1 MQPMNSQNRIPI
13 RSVAYRSTA
22 TGAIRPIAHPGARI
36 FTVRPASGTVVHRLS
51 SVARQPEV
59 IDLEAEPHGQ
69 IRSQPI
75 RQYANYSINGEG
87 ISRVRYAVPPIN
99 RRPIYARPALR
110 PTYYRTYPSVPQTIG
125 RHRII
130 PYIPRYPNFRR
141 YDYET
146 TEEDIDHAIQME
158 ESKMQQEENS
168 YFYTDPDFQRIE
180 ANIVKKENMAR
191 QQLEKQRLAT
201 LTSYQSRSSDI
212 NVVQNRQIQQAVQK
226 MMSARSELS
235 LKANDTAFDT
245 DVKMSLKSVIEQVC
259 QQDKEEGWHKN
270 ILQKIRRVPEVPVL
284 HSQPLVKRSIQKHSE
299 VMLNE
304 RSEFFKREILK
315 RRARLELDVE
325 LEYGFVK
332 QTRTGTIACLPCS
345 QIYARIGA
353 PMPDE
358 EFIVKQEPKIE
369 VEENYVYEPIKEEY
383 SMESESIDSSGID
396 ITEQYIDTSVNSN
409 IKTEILDSS
418 STSDHGRKSGGKV
431 EVIRGIKGGN
441 NGKRTKT
448 GRPTNKE
455 KRQIERETKKNL
467 KKQQKD
473 LSHDLQQF
481 CGTKTCYCQKIF
493 DPAQDYIK
501 CSTCSNLFHPKC
513 AKISLSKA
521 EKMNHWACKYCDPNE
536 TEPKEQDET
545 ATEEIL
551 CICNEPYD
559 SNSHWIG
566 CNLCDK
572 WFHPECVQTTI
583 EAVQAAGEYI
593 CHSCA
598 FDRASQR
605 ETAEEPIQQNIDD
618 GVYYA

>member
-1 MQPMNSQNRIPI
+1 MVVGIESWKDLRTSLMKDVHGFAPQSLSCRPQAVRRTNSLNSMQSLC
-13 RSVAYRSTA
+13 STN
-22 TGAIRPIAHPGARI
+22 
-36 FTVRPASGTVVHRLS
+36 FSSDDDNNFSSGFL
-51 SVARQPEV
+51 
-59 IDLEAEPHGQ
+59 
-69 IRSQPI
+69 
-75 RQYANYSINGEG
+75 NN
-87 ISRVRYAVPPIN
+87 VPLP
-99 RRPIYARPALR
+99 PDEDA
-110 PTYYRTYPSVPQTIG
+110 
-125 RHRII
+125 
-130 PYIPRYPNFRR
+130 
-141 YDYET
+141 
-146 TEEDIDHAIQME
+146 EEDWRMFGWLLDSADASSSMSYTFSE
-158 ESKMQQEENS
+158 DPCESSEDEC
-168 YFYTDPDFQRIE
+168 
-180 ANIVKKENMAR
+180 
-191 QQLEKQRLAT
+191 KQRLYSPLPPLEIPSESFLPESSDLLKIKRKRIYANKPLGT
-201 LTSYQSRSSDI
+201 FTDKINDYRNPQSR
-212 NVVQNRQIQQAVQK
+212 
-226 MMSARSELS
+226 
-235 LKANDTAFDT
+235 
-245 DVKMSLKSVIEQVC
+245 
-259 QQDKEEGWHKN
+259 
-270 ILQKIRRVPEVPVL
+270 
-284 HSQPLVKRSIQKHSE
+284 KRSISSGDEFDSE
-299 VMLNE
+299 DEEDLFECRAMT
-304 RSEFFKREILK
+304 RSAAHYLELK
-315 RRARLELDVE
+315 RRR
-325 LEYGFVK
+325 K
-332 QTRTGTIACLPCS
+332 
-345 QIYARIGA
+345 IGA
-353 PMPDE
+353 PMLDE

-383 SMESESIDSSGID
+383 SMESESIDNSGID

-418 STSDHGRKSGGKV
+418 STSDHGRKGGGKV

-455 KRQIERETKKNL
+455 KRQIERETKKIL

-473 LSHDLQQF
+473 LSHDLQRF

-605 ETAEEPIQQNIDD
+605 ETEEEPIQQNIDD